1 MAQGMRL
8 MAVHAHPDD
17 ESSKGA
23 ATTAKYVAEGAE
35 VMVVSCTGGERG
47 DILNEK
53 LKNDAHILRDIAQVR
68 RDEMKAA
75 QEVLGCEHTWLGFVD
90 SGLPEG
96 DPLPPLP
103 DGCFALEDIDVTTEA
118 LVRVIRAWR
127 PHVMTTYDE
136 KGGYP
141 HPDHIMC
148 HTVSMAA
155 FEAAGDPTRY
165 PHAGQPW
172 QPLKIYYN
180 GGFTKER
187 IVALHE
193 AMLAEGLESPYAEWL
208 ANWKP
213 RRTPR
218 PTTPIASGEYF
229 EARDRALLAH
239 ATQVDPDGFWFQV
252 PLAVQQRVW
261 GFEEFEAAVS
271 YVPVAADED
280 DLFAGLG
287 TPEEA
292 DALAVRP
299 DLQPALD
306 NRGLA
311 AEEPAPEDVDAA
323 AAAGAEQGDSSE
335 THSDHEPDE
344 KADDEGRREGGRL
357 MGGGANL
364 PVGPGIWGFIAFF
377 VLAIALWLLV
387 RNMNSRLRRMAYSD
401 RDRADAARAAQGAGD
416 GTQARQAGD
425 DDAGDTGATDRTELG
440 DPGSDRDR

>member
-1 MAQGMRL
+1 MRL

-23 ATTAKYVAEGAE
+23 ATTAKYVADGAA

-75 QEVLGCEHTWLGFVD
+75 QEVLGVEHTWLGFVD

-165 PHAGQPW
+165 PHAGEPW

-180 GGFTKER
+180 GGWSKPRLEA
-187 IVALHE
+187 IHE

-213 RRTPR
+213 RRSGR
-218 PTTPIASGEYF
+218 VTTTIACAEHF
-229 EARDRALLAH
+229 ETRDRALMAH

-252 PLAVQQRVW
+252 PLEIQQRVW
-261 GFEEFEAAVS
+261 GVEEYEAAVS
-271 YVPVAADED
+271 YVPVAEGED

-287 TPEEA
+287 SRRPRPTRWRAAATWRSPTTAGSAERSRRHRGRDREEA
-292 DALAVRP
+292 PGRAD
-299 DLQPALD
+299 
-306 NRGLA
+306 
-311 AEEPAPEDVDAA
+311 
-323 AAAGAEQGDSSE
+323 GDSSD
-335 THSDHEPDE
+335 THVDE
-344 KADDEGRREGGRL
+344 
-357 MGGGANL
+357 
-364 PVGPGIWGFIAFF
+364 
-377 VLAIALWLLV
+377 
-387 RNMNSRLRRMAYSD
+387 
-401 RDRADAARAAQGAGD
+401 
-416 GTQARQAGD
+416 
-425 DDAGDTGATDRTELG
+425 DDATAKAGA
-440 DPGSDRDR
+440 

>member
-1 MAQGMRL
+1 MRL

-23 ATTAKYVAEGAE
+23 ATTAKYVAEGAS
-35 VMVVSCTGGERG
+35 VLVVSCTGGERG

-53 LKNDAHILRDIAQVR
+53 LKDDPHILRDIAQVR

-165 PHAGQPW
+165 PHAGEPW

-180 GGFTKER
+180 GGWSKPRLEA
-187 IVALHE
+187 IHD

-213 RRTPR
+213 RRSGR
-218 PTTPIASGEYF
+218 PTTTIACGEHF
-229 EARDRALLAH
+229 ETRDRALLAH

-252 PLAVQQRVW
+252 PLEIQRRVW
-261 GFEEFEAAVS
+261 GVEEFEAALS
-271 YVPVAADED
+271 YVPIADGED

-287 TPEEA
+287 SPAEA
-292 DALAVRP
+292 DALATRP
-299 DLQPALD
+299 DLELVHD
-306 NRGLA
+306 GRIT
-311 AEEPAPEDVDAA
+311 EEPEV
-323 AAAGAEQGDSSE
+323 E
-335 THSDHEPDE
+335 
-344 KADDEGRREGGRL
+344 EGVQVLRPRPWRQLRHARRRGRQRARVREGARP
-357 MGGGANL
+357 MSGGGNL

-377 VLAIALWLLV
+377 VLAVALWLLV
-387 RNMNSRLRRMAYSD
+387 RNMNSRLRRMAYRD
-401 RDRADAARAAQGAGD
+401 RDRAEQFAAKADVDGSTAGRRPSAAPDAAEP
-416 GTQARQAGD
+416 
-425 DDAGDTGATDRTELG
+425 TGRRRRG
-440 DPGSDRDR
+440 RHRRRVRPGG

>member
-1 MAQGMRL
+1 MAEGMRL

-23 ATTAKYVAEGAE
+23 ATTAKYVAEGAS
-35 VMVVSCTGGERG
+35 VLVVSCTGGERG

-53 LKNDAHILRDIAQVR
+53 LKDDPHILRDIAQVR

-75 QEVLGCEHTWLGFVD
+75 QEVLGCEHQWLGFVD

-165 PHAGQPW
+165 PQAGEPW

-180 GGFTKER
+180 GGWSKPRLEA
-187 IVALHE
+187 IHD
-193 AMLAEGLESPYAEWL
+193 AMLVEGLESPYAEWL

-213 RRTPR
+213 RRSGL
-218 PTTPIASGEYF
+218 PTTTIACGEYF
-229 EARDRALLAH
+229 ETRDRALLAH

-252 PLAVQQRVW
+252 PLEIQRRVW
-261 GFEEFEAAVS
+261 GVEEFEAALS
-271 YVPVAADED
+271 YVPIVEGED

-287 TPEEA
+287 SPDEA
-292 DALAVRP
+292 DALATRP
-299 DLQPALD
+299 DLELVHD
-306 NRGLA
+306 GRIN
-311 AEEPAPEDVDAA
+311 EEPEVEEGEMEHGRAR
-323 AAAGAEQGDSSE
+323 GDSSE
-335 THSDHEPDE
+335 THADE
-344 KADDEGRREGGRL
+344 DD
-357 MGGGANL
+357 
-364 PVGPGIWGFIAFF
+364 
-377 VLAIALWLLV
+377 
-387 RNMNSRLRRMAYSD
+387 S
-401 RDRADAARAAQGAGD
+401 
-416 GTQARQAGD
+416 
-425 DDAGDTGATDRTELG
+425 ELG
-440 DPGSDRDR
+440 SEKVRAR